1 VIKNSGDFTD
11 SALFTD
17 LYSLTMAQGYWKCE
31 MNHRSIFEMFFRK
44 QPFNGGYS
52 VFAGLETL
60 LDSLQ
65 NFSFS
70 QDDLHYLASLKIFEK
85 GFLDYLKD
93 FKFRGN
99 LWSMDEGTIV
109 FPHEPLMRVD
119 GGLIE
124 CQIIEGLLLNTVN
137 FQSLIATKASRVWLA
152 SGKGSIM
159 EFGLRRAQGPD
170 GAMAASRA
178 AFIGGASGTSNV
190 LAAKEYHIPAKGTMA
205 HSWIM
210 SFPSEE
216 EAFQTYADLYPEN
229 PVFLIDTY
237 DTLKSG
243 IKNAIIVGKRL
254 AERGINFGVRLDSG
268 DIHYLSVKVR
278 KALDD
283 AGLEKAFI
291 SVSNDL
297 DESIIET
304 LYSAG
309 APINSWG
316 VGTQL
321 VTGGNDSSFPGVY
334 KLAARIDQS
343 GSFKPSMKFSD
354 NPEKTTNPGIKQVW
368 RIKDAQSMALV
379 DVLTLDD
386 PDAEIPREVYIP
398 GETHLFWHPSADYR
412 NFRLTIDGPAEAL
425 LKPRMKNGAL
435 VGDCP
440 SLQEIQQKVQSGL
453 SEFDGSYKRFLNPHI
468 YKVSMTNSLR
478 DLKLNLIQSY
488 LGEL

>member
-1 VIKNSGDFTD
+1 MY

-17 LYSLTMAQGYWKCE
+17 LYSLTMAQGYWKCG
-31 MNHRSIFEMFFRK
+31 MDHRAVFEMFYRK

-60 LDSLQ
+60 LEKLQ
-65 NFSFS
+65 NLSFS
-70 QDDLHYLASLKIFEK
+70 ADDLLYLSSLKIFDT
-85 GFLDYLKD
+85 GFLEYLKD
-93 FKFRGN
+93 FRFRGS

-109 FPHEPLMRVD
+109 FPNEPLIRVD

-152 SGKGSIM
+152 SGQGAVM

-170 GAMAASRA
+170 GAMAAARA
-178 AFIGGASGTSNV
+178 AFIGGVFGTSNV
-190 LAAKEYHIPAKGTMA
+190 LAAKEYRIPALGTMA

-254 AERGINFGVRLDSG
+254 AEKGINFGVRLDSG

-283 AGLEKAFI
+283 AGLQKATI
-291 SVSNDL
+291 AVSNDL

-304 LYSAG
+304 LYGAG

-321 VTGGNDSSFPGVY
+321 VTGGKDSSFPGVY
-334 KLAARIDQS
+334 KLAARIDKS
-343 GSFKPSMKFSD
+343 GTFQPSMKFSD
-354 NPEKTTNPGIKQVW
+354 NPEKTTDPGIKQVW

-386 PDAEIPREVYIP
+386 PTEISDTENPPALYQR
-398 GETHLFWHPSADYR
+398 GETHQFWHPSADYR
-412 NFRLTIDGPAEAL
+412 NFRLTIEGDAEAL
-425 LKPRMKNGAL
+425 LKPRMKNGVL
-435 VGDCP
+435 TGNNP
-440 SLQEIQQKVQSGL
+440 SLQDIQNKVRTGL
-453 SEFDGSYKRFLNPHI
+453 KEFDGSYKRFLNPHI
-468 YKVSMTNSLR
+468 YKVSMTESLR
-478 DLKLNLIQSY
+478 DLKLNLIHKY
-488 LGEL
+488 LGDL